1 MKIKVKIIYFHCIL
15 HGINVFLKSGRYIL
29 KVHAYNRGG
38 DVATVKSGF
47 VINDN

>member
-1 MKIKVKIIYFHCIL
+1 M
-15 HGINVFLKSGRYIL
+15 HGYSGSSGVVSFDGLKLGRYIL